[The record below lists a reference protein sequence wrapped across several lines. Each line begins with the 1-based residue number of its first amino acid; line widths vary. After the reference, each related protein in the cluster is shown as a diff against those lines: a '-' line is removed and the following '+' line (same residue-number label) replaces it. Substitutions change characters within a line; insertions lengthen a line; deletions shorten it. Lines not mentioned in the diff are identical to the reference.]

1 MLKRFFCSALIAC
14 SFGAHANDWQQQFFS
29 PTMFNELPASRT
41 VAVDELG
48 FVHLQAFNRR
58 LWSSSYELAHLYTVS
73 AQRQVPWTWG
83 LSQVNRTSQCGVYAK
98 SGQRLD
104 CFETSG
110 FNGDETRLEM
120 RSRYGSQIVWQT
132 TLPSEVK
139 LLDASILNEDMA
151 LLVGRLSSPS
161 SDEIGV
167 FRVTSNGIVDVLSVV
182 PACPH
187 PGQVMTSSTLRM
199 LQHENETVLH
209 VKACWNSFGTTELIL
224 ERFASSTGQWTTLST
239 RGILHSTRLTHSAIN
254 ALGEAFALVEHNS
267 GLRELIHNHGFSS
280 QWQSLMVPNLNATV
294 AFLVND
300 RALAIVSRTS
310 NKHAAGGADTVTRFD
325 LHSPLWPNT
334 QVFDALQEIVPQGHA
349 LSSEGELIV
358 VGYPAY
364 YRTRVQS
371 VWQTNRHGKLTTIAS
386 LPFSTNE
393 ITRGTMHVIGGP
405 NNVAIIARNIELDGG
420 HIGVRVNQ
428 YGLPF

>member
-1 MLKRFFCSALIAC
+1 MLKLFVCSALIAC
-14 SFGAHANDWQQQFFS
+14 SFGTYANDWQQEFFS
-29 PTMFNELPASRT
+29 PMSNELPASRA

-48 FVHLQAFNRR
+48 FVHLQAFNKQP
-58 LWSSSYELAHLYTVS
+58 WSNSYDFAHLYTFN
-73 AQRQVPWTWG
+73 AQGQIPWIWG
-83 LSQVNRTSQCGVYAK
+83 LSQANRKSQCGVYAK

-110 FNGDETRLEM
+110 FNGDETRLQM
-120 RSRYGSQIVWQT
+120 RSRYDSQIVWQT

-139 LLDASILNEDMA
+139 LLDASILNDDMA

-161 SDEIGV
+161 SDELGV
-167 FRVTSNGIVDVLSVV
+167 FRVTNNGIVDVLSVV
-182 PACPH
+182 PACPQV
-187 PGQVMTSSTLRM
+187 GQVMTSSTLRM

-239 RGILHSTRLTHSAIN
+239 RSIPHSTRLTHSAIN

-267 GLRELIHNHGFSS
+267 GFRELIHTHGFTS
-280 QWQSLMVPNLNATV
+280 QWQSLPVPTLNATV

-300 RALAIVSRTS
+300 RALVIVSRTS
-310 NKHAAGGADTVTRFD
+310 NKHAAGGADTVIRFD
-325 LHSPLWPNT
+325 LQGPLWPNT
-334 QVFDALQEIVPQGHA
+334 QVFDALQDIVPQGHA

-358 VGYPAY
+358 VGYPAF

-371 VWQTNRHGKLTTIAS
+371 VWQTNRNGKLTTIAS
-386 LPFSTNE
+386 LPFSMNE
-393 ITRGTMHVIGGP
+393 VTQGTTHVIGGP
-405 NNVAIIARNIELDGG
+405 NNVAIIARNIERDGVQ
-420 HIGVRVNQ
+420 IGVRVNQ

>member
-1 MLKRFFCSALIAC
+1 MLKRFFCSTLLAC
-14 SFGAHANDWQQQFFS
+14 SFGAHADDWQQQFFP
-29 PTMFNELPASRT
+29 PTMFNELPASRA

-48 FVHLQAFNRR
+48 FVHLQAFNRH
-58 LWSSSYELAHLYTVS
+58 LWSSSYELAHLYTLS
-73 AQRQVPWTWG
+73 AQGHIPWTWG
-83 LSQVNRTSQCGVYAK
+83 LSQVNRTSQCGVYAT

-120 RSRYGSQIVWQT
+120 RSRHGSQIVWQT

-139 LLDASILNEDMA
+139 LLDASIPTENTA
-151 LLVGRLSSPS
+151 LFVSTLSNPS
-161 SDEIGV
+161 GDELGV
-167 FRVTSNGIVDVLSVV
+167 FRAAGSASIDVLSVV
-182 PACPH
+182 PACPQA
-187 PGQVMTSSTLRM
+187 GQVMTSSRFRM
-199 LQHENETVLH
+199 PQQENEKILH

-224 ERFASSTGQWTTLST
+224 ERFASSTGEWTTLST
-239 RGILHSTRLTHSAIN
+239 WVIPHSTRLTHLAIN
-254 ALGEAFALVEHNS
+254 ALGEAFALVEHHS

-280 QWQSLMVPNLNATV
+280 QWQSLLVPTLNATV

-310 NKHAAGGADTVTRFD
+310 NKHAAGGADTLTRFD

-334 QVFDALQEIVPQGHA
+334 QVFDALQDIVPQGHA

-358 VGYPAY
+358 VGYPAF
-364 YRTRVQS
+364 YRTRLQS
-371 VWQTNRHGKLTTIAS
+371 VWQTNRNGKLTTIAS
-386 LPFSTNE
+386 LPYSMIE
-393 ITRGTMHVIGGP
+393 ITQGTMHVIGGP

-428 YGLPF
+428 YRLPF